1 MVNAFVVMVVWI
13 YQVVFSQHITVWMQC
28 TSVLVLWEFSYPCYH
43 CVLYIRCVACLHD
56 GIWNFSLCI
65 ACHCRLEEE
74 FGKVTAW
81 AATSC
86 SHAAFPATS
95 SSSGCTDCS
104 YCWWWRRRRWDTPAV
119 DHPHTHSFTHSL
131 THSLTHSHT
140 HLLTHSLTPSHS
152 PTHSLMYHTLPA
164 AAVVQAPAID
174 PFDLIDPIDM
184 LSKMPK
190 DFYERIVSKPI
201 ITIL

>member
-65 ACHCRLEEE
+65 ACHCRWKRSLVRWRVGRHLLLACCVPSNKQQLRLYRLQLLLMVEEE
-74 FGKVTAW
+74 EVRYT
-81 AATSC
+81 C
-86 SHAAFPATS
+86 CRS
-95 SSSGCTDCS
+95 S
-104 YCWWWRRRRWDTPAV
+104 
-119 DHPHTHSFTHSL
+119 THSLLHSL
-131 THSLTHSHT
+131 THSLTHPF
-140 HLLTHSLTPSHS
+140 THSPTHSFTHSFTHS
-152 PTHSLMYHTLPA
+152 PTHSLIYHTLPA